1 MGVIMRA
8 NLEGTII
15 SELPIRGQRSVLRTI
30 MFKMGEQW
38 GQDFLKMHF
47 TERAKNRYS
56 HADRQPKYV
65 RRKRRLAERY
75 GRNNVVMRGGR
86 VDLVYTG
93 DLERS
98 VMASRGNVRGFPTR
112 ATVTLNGPSYFK
124 IRPKNP
130 THPNMA
136 KEILTVIP
144 AERQRLAAQAEKNM
158 NREAQ
163 AFLKSRGGKARLR
176 SRSR

>member
-1 MGVIMRA
+1 
-8 NLEGTII
+8 
-15 SELPIRGQRSVLRTI
+15 
-30 MFKMGEQW
+30 
-38 GQDFLKMHF
+38 
-47 TERAKNRYS
+47 
-56 HADRQPKYV
+56 
-65 RRKRRLAERY
+65 
-75 GRNNVVMRGGR
+75 
-86 VDLVYTG
+86 LVYTG

>member
-1 MGVIMRA
+1 MAVLMRSRI
-8 NLEGTII
+8 EGTYIGD
-15 SELPIRGQRSVLRTI
+15 LPIRGQRSILRTV

-38 GQDFLKMHF
+38 GQDFLQRHF
-47 TERAKNRYS
+47 TERAKNIYN
-56 HADRQPKYV
+56 HAERDPKYN

-75 GRNNVVMRGGR
+75 GKNNVVMRGGR
-86 VDLVYTG
+86 SDLVYTG

-144 AERQRLAAQAEKNM
+144 AERQKLADRASKNLDAEAK
-158 NREAQ
+158 
-163 AFLKSRGGKARLR
+163 AFLKSRGGQARLR